1 MLLQL
6 TYLKLQ
12 SNKCCLT
19 KEISFFKLITKLGQC
34 GPHNAPERLR
44 FCFLF
49 FKGVIMVRNRK
60 RSSSQQ
66 NWSANNMLKAIEAVQ
81 NGMAWKTASKNFSVP
96 RATLKRRVLN
106 KNKDAVSNKKI
117 LGAKRSVFTPDQEK
131 ELVDHILKMEETFFG
146 LTTKDIRYMAFSL
159 AEKNKINHPFNKE
172 LGLAGEDWLSG
183 FRKRHPELTLRKPEA
198 TSAARAQGFNKPNV
212 EKFFQLLK
220 SVMDRHNFPAHRIF
234 NVDETGV
241 TTVQTKS
248 SKVLAQKGRRQ
259 VGSITSAER
268 GQLSTA
274 VICMSAGG
282 NYVPPMLIF
291 PRQRMKQEL
300 TDGAPPGTIFACN
313 KSGWMQLEIFSS
325 WFEHFINHTKPTAK
339 DPVLLILDGHM
350 THTKNLAVIEK
361 ARDNN
366 VTILCLPPHCSHKLQ
381 PLDRSFMFPLNTFYV
396 SSIEKFLRNNPGRTV
411 TQFQISKL
419 FGEAYLRAATPTTA
433 INGFR
438 KCGICPYNPDVF
450 TDADFAASEV
460 TDQPL
465 MQNSQQKVLDES
477 AEISTE
483 IESKRS
489 SSSTLMFPNSPRFPQ
504 PCSSSMNT
512 FPNCPPSPQPTS
524 SCSGGTRSAFLVS
537 PKDINPI
544 PKSTHIRV
552 QKRKRGRATILTD
565 SPYKNE
571 LQKERD
577 TKEEAEKQKLK
588 RQDQKRLKQT
598 CKNVFQSQIETEAS
612 TSKKKTKSLKK
623 SKKLATNNHSSS
635 DESGDPESDTDDAE
649 CLFCGDTYLRSRTGE
664 GWVRCIQCLQ
674 WAHDQCAG
682 VEENDEDYACDNC
695 L

>member
-1 MLLQL
+1 
-6 TYLKLQ
+6 
-12 SNKCCLT
+12 
-19 KEISFFKLITKLGQC
+19 
-34 GPHNAPERLR
+34 
-44 FCFLF
+44 
-49 FKGVIMVRNRK
+49 MVRNRK
-60 RSSSQQ
+60 RSSTQQ
-66 NWSANNMLKAIEAVQ
+66 SWSSDNMLKAIEAVQ

-117 LGAKRSVFTPDQEK
+117 LGAKRSVFSPAQEK
-131 ELVDHILKMEETFFG
+131 ELVDHILKMEKTFFG
-146 LTTKDIRYMAFSL
+146 LTTKDIRYVAFSL

-198 TSAARAQGFNKPNV
+198 TSTARAQGFNKPNV
-212 EKFFQLLK
+212 EKFFNLLK
-220 SVMDRHNFPAHRIF
+220 SVLERHNFPAHRIF
-234 NVDETGV
+234 NVDETGI

-282 NYVPPMLIF
+282 SYVPPMLIF

-300 TDGAPPGTIFACN
+300 TDGAPSGTIFACN
-313 KSGWMQLEIFSS
+313 KSGWMQLDIFTS
-325 WFEHFINHTKPTAK
+325 WFEHFINHTKPTTQ

-350 THTKNLAVIEK
+350 THTKNLTVIEK
-361 ARDNN
+361 ARQNN

-438 KCGICPYNPDVF
+438 KCGIYPYNPDVF
-450 TDADFAASEV
+450 TDVDFAASEV
-460 TDQPL
+460 TDQPF
-465 MQNSQQKVLDES
+465 MQNSQQQEVLDGS
-477 AEISTE
+477 TEISTE
-483 IESKRS
+483 IESQPS
-489 SSSTLMFPNSPRFPQ
+489 SSSTLTLSNRPI
-504 PCSSSMNT
+504 T
-512 FPNCPPSPQPTS
+512 PQPTS
-524 SCSGGTRSAFLVS
+524 CSSGTRVFLVS
-537 PKDINPI
+537 PEDIHPV
-544 PKSTHIRV
+544 PKSTHARA
-552 QKRKRGRATILTD
+552 QKRKRGTATILTD

-571 LQKERD
+571 LLQEINKKED
-577 TKEEAEKQKLK
+577 AEKQKLK

-598 CKNVFQSQIETEAS
+598 CKNVFQTQTETEGS
-612 TSKKKTKSLKK
+612 TSKKKTRGKTKNFKK
-623 SKKLATNNHSSS
+623 SKKPVTNKRSSS
-635 DESGDPESDTDDAE
+635 DESKDIESDTDAE
-649 CLFCGDTYLRSRTGE
+649 CLFCGDTYLRSKSGE
-664 GWVRCIQCLQ
+664 GWVQCIQCLQ
-674 WAHDQCAG
+674 WSHEQCAG
-682 VEENDEDYACDNC
+682 VGEDDEDYTCDNC